1 MESKAER
8 GEMAEWVVVKEVRME
23 VEFQEVRV
31 EVKVMMAAFLDAQS
45 VHEEVY
51 VVKETKVVEPM
62 VVLLVAKV
70 VAVVREEV
78 GVVTVMVEEKEVE
91 LGVGSKVD
99 SKEVSVEKM
108 VVAMEEVSL
117 AVVLRVVD

>member
-1 MESKAER
+1 M
-8 GEMAEWVVVKEVRME
+8 
-23 VEFQEVRV
+23 